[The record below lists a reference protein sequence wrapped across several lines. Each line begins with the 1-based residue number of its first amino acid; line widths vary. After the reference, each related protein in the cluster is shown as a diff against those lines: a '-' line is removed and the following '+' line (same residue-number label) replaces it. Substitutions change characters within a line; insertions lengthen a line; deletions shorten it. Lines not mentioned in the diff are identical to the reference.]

1 MSSQQVPRE
10 LLVEHAQDYLA
21 LKKELSEVNAQT
33 TNLRKAVKASEKSLV
48 AEMATNKIEEL
59 EVDGV
64 RLTRARGLKLDGV
77 I

>member
-1 MSSQQVPRE
+1 
-10 LLVEHAQDYLA
+10 
-21 LKKELSEVNAQT
+21 
-33 TNLRKAVKASEKSLV
+33 LRKAVKASEKSLV